1 MISLVAGRALSLLAA
16 AALLVVVVLNV
27 LPNPVTSYDDG
38 NVGRRLECGSFLFP
52 TDHSF
57 TDVCEDRRIGRV
69 KTSFVLWV
77 ASLPLSVAGLVL
89 IYRDVR
95 HR

>member
-1 MISLVAGRALSLLAA
+1 MISLVAGRSLSVLAA
-16 AALLVVVVLNV
+16 AALLVVVVLNL

-38 NVGRRLECGSFLFP
+38 NVGLRVECGTLLFP

-57 TDVCEDRRIGRV
+57 TDICEDRRIGRV
-69 KTSFVLWV
+69 MTTLFLWV
-77 ASLPLSVAGLVL
+77 ASLPVGVAGLVL